1 MEFSYLELSD
11 VADKLAELGLSMDVL
26 EDAVWTGE
34 SYRSG
39 CTANDP
45 KSMPGFIAWGRA
57 MRCLRE
63 HLLPQGWER
72 HEISNLPLVVNRKSR
87 IAIAVSSGDEATGN
101 AYLVARTKNRKG
113 KAAKAMVTSAYH
125 QLSLFPNG
133 SDVTR
138 KKPEG
143 FQIWYL
149 LFSRQENMA
158 NYQLSLPKRMEE
170 GKPIHDWAET
180 IFFPPLNLD
189 DRKHGRNIET
199 EEHETIETIDV
210 EIFRKG

>member
-1 MEFSYLELSD
+1 MEFSYLELS
-11 VADKLAELGLSMDVL
+11 VVEGRLAELGLSMDVL

-34 SYRSG
+34 LYRSG

-45 KSMPGFIAWGRA
+45 KAMPGFIAWGRA

-63 HLLPQGWER
+63 HLLPLGWER
-72 HEISNLPLVVNRKSR
+72 RDISNLPLVVNRKLR
-87 IAIAVSSGDEATGN
+87 IAIAVSSGDDATGN

-113 KAAKAMVTSAYH
+113 KVAKAMVTSSYH

-133 SDVTR
+133 SDVPL
-138 KKPEG
+138 KQPEG

-149 LFSRQENMA
+149 LFFRKENMA
-158 NYQLSLPKRMEE
+158 YYQLSLPKRMEE
-170 GKPIHDWAET
+170 GKPIREWADT
-180 IFFPPLNLD
+180 IFFPPLNLE
-189 DRKHGRNIET
+189 DRKRGSNIEV
-199 EEHETIETIDV
+199 EEHETIDV